1 MVGAVQD
8 SGTEM
13 LDGVPAVN
21 PVTAPGAITVTT
33 VPLQAGKVEGMIDA
47 RENAGLAALTAAIL
61 NGASIVR
68 VHSVRP
74 AVEAARI
81 ADAIRAAR

>member
-1 MVGAVQD
+1 M
-8 SGTEM
+8 
-13 LDGVPAVN
+13 
-21 PVTAPGAITVTT
+21 TT
-33 VPLQAGKVEGMIDA
+33 
-47 RENAGLAALTAAIL
+47 AIL

-81 ADAIRAAR
+81 VDDLLSH